1 MVDSA
6 SVGTQRHE
14 LLKGHG
20 FAAVV
25 DPFQQVLI
33 VIKAQGGEVLH
44 GSFRFDVISLQGQ
57 GCP

>member
-6 SVGTQRHE
+6 SGGTLCDE

-25 DPFQQVLI
+25 DPFQQVL
-33 VIKAQGGEVLH
+33 VIIEAQGGEVLH
-44 GSFRFDVISLQGQ
+44 LVSFELRSV
-57 GCP
+57 